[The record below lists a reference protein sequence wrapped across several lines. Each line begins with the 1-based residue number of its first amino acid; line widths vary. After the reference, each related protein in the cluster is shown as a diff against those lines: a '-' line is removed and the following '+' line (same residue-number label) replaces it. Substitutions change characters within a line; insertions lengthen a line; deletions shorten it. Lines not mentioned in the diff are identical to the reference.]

1 MRAGLHASPHYG
13 GKEVTGTKVAN
24 YKGLGRVYAIAEKG
38 KVVVILH
45 LIRIMNEAILN
56 RHGPLNYE
64 WRPNC

>member
-38 KVVVILH
+38 KRVNNQIIL
-45 LIRIMNEAILN
+45 RLN
-56 RHGPLNYE
+56 LPSGL
-64 WRPNC
+64 